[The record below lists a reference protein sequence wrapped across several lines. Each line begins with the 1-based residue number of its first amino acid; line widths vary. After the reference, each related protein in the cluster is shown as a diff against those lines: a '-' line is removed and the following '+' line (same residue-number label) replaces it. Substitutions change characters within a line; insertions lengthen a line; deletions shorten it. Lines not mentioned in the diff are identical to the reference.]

1 MNWVQHIKKARRVN
15 FKKDNS
21 KKRFLQFFSGN
32 TIFEK
37 FLKLLRI
44 SIENNPFII
53 IVFWLLIVKNHVK
66 GNSIFMA

>member
-1 MNWVQHIKKARRVN
+1 MNWVQHIKKTRRVN

-32 TIFEK
+32 AIFEK

-66 GNSIFMA
+66 WNSIFMA